1 MEWIKALFSQNKP
14 MKQPIQQIRYDK
26 YGDNI
31 LLREKMLKN
40 GNQNTNYASS
50 ESIKLDRS
58 GSWENIKHD
67 VD

>member
-1 MEWIKALFSQNKP
+1 
-14 MKQPIQQIRYDK
+14 MKQSIQPIRYDK

-31 LLREKMLKN
+31 FLREKMLKN